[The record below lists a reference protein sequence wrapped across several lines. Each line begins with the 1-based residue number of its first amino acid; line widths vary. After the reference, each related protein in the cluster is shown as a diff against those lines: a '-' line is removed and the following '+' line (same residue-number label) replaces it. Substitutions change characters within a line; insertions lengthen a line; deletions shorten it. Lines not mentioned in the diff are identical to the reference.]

1 MTFIKTREILS
12 HECFVREKG
21 LAKIKGMTPL
31 DMVMNEILE
40 GTMKKTLVKEI

>member
-12 HECFVREKG
+12 HECFVREKA
-21 LAKIKGMTPL
+21 LVKMKGMTPL

-40 GTMKKTLVKEI
+40 ATMKQALVKEI